1 MVDETETGT
10 EVEANP
16 TTPGQNVE
24 DELDDVAE
32 WDDPD
37 VYEETPEIIL
47 KPERIFQPKDWNV
60 FCDDDCV
67 WEEHHLMMRMKSV
80 SFDKSTSKGCQGD

>member
-32 WDDPD
+32 
-37 VYEETPEIIL
+37 
-47 KPERIFQPKDWNV
+47 
-60 FCDDDCV
+60 
-67 WEEHHLMMRMKSV
+67 
-80 SFDKSTSKGCQGD
+80 